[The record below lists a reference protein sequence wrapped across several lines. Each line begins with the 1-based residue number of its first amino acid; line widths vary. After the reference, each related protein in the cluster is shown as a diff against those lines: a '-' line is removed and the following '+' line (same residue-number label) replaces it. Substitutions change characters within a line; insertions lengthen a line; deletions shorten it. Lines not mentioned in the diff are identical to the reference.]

1 MIEVLLCSVVT
12 ILPDFLYRRF
22 AQGKRLGREITLY
35 SIWYE
40 LRYGITAC
48 LGLTIVL
55 LTLILYFHPS
65 TSSAV
70 SFYRTV
76 PILPEGSGRVEE
88 VYVELQHQVKAGDP
102 IFKLDSSRQEAAL
115 LTAQKRVAETQA
127 AFEVAKTELAGA
139 DAKIQEAES
148 AYQQAVDELATKTEL
163 QKRNA
168 GTVAERE
175 LERLQN
181 VVNGRQASV
190 AATIASKQS
199 VQAQIASLLPAQKAS
214 AEAALAEAQVELDKT
229 VVRAGIDGRL
239 EQFTLRKG
247 DIVNPIMRSAGVLI
261 PAEAGRAGL
270 VAGFSQLEAQVM
282 KRGMVAEVTCISK
295 PLAIIPM
302 VVTSVQDR
310 AGAGVG
316 QADRCPAGGEA
327 RHDHRLSGAALRWR
341 LRRRAAGQQLHRQRL
356 HQQSRQAGRPGDGHR
371 AVAVPA
377 CHRHGRRRARDHPED
392 PGAAAAGK
400 DAGAVRR
407 ALRGKST
414 SA

>member
-65 TSSAV
+65 TSSAI

-168 GTVAERE
+168 GTVSERE

-190 AATIASKQS
+190 AATIAGKQS

-261 PAEAGRAGL
+261 PTEAGRVGL

-282 KRGMVAEVTCISK
+282 KRGMVAEVTCISR
-295 PLAIIPM
+295 PLTIIPM
-302 VVTSVQDR
+302 VVTSVQD
-310 AGAGVG
+310 
-316 QADRCPAGGEA
+316 
-327 RHDHRLSGAALRWR
+327 LI
-341 LRRRAAGQQLHRQRL
+341 AAGQVQASDRLIDAQQLVKPGTITVYLEPLFAGGFDGVPPGSSCIANAYTNNHDRL
-356 HQQSRQAGRPGDGHR
+356 DDPEMGTGQWLFLHVIDTVGVVHAIILRIQALLLPVKTLVLSGGH
-371 AVAVPA
+371 
-377 CHRHGRRRARDHPED
+377 
-392 PGAAAAGK
+392 
-400 DAGAVRR
+400 
-407 ALRGKST
+407 
-414 SA
+414 

>member
-22 AQGKRLGREITLY
+22 VQGKRLGREITLY

-65 TSSAV
+65 TSSAI

-88 VYVELQHQVKAGDP
+88 VYVELQHEVKAGDP
-102 IFKLDSSRQEAAL
+102 IFKLDSSRQEAVL
-115 LTAQKRVAETQA
+115 LTAQKRVAETDA

-139 DAKIQEAES
+139 DARIQEAQS
-148 AYQQAVDELATKTEL
+148 AYQQAADELATKTEL

-168 GTVAERE
+168 GTVSDRE
-175 LERLQN
+175 IERLQN

-190 AATIASKQS
+190 SATIASKQS
-199 VQAQIASLLPAQKAS
+199 VQAQITSLLPAQKES
-214 AEAALAEAQVELDKT
+214 AQAALAEAQVELDKT
-229 VVRAGIDGRL
+229 LVRAGIDGRL

-261 PAEAGRAGL
+261 PTEAGRAGL

-282 KRGMVAEVTCISK
+282 KPGMVAEVTCISK
-295 PLAIIPM
+295 PLTIIPM
-302 VVTSVQDR
+302 VVTSVQD
-310 AGAGVG
+310 
-316 QADRCPAGGEA
+316 
-327 RHDHRLSGAALRWR
+327 LI
-341 LRRRAAGQQLHRQRL
+341 AAGQVQASDRLIDAQQVVKPGTITVYLEPLFAGGFDGVPPGSSCIANAYTNNHDRLDDPDMGTGQWLFLHVIDTVGVVHAIILRI
-356 HQQSRQAGRPGDGHR
+356 QALLLPVQTLVLSGGH
-371 AVAVPA
+371 
-377 CHRHGRRRARDHPED
+377 
-392 PGAAAAGK
+392 
-400 DAGAVRR
+400 
-407 ALRGKST
+407 
-414 SA
+414 

>member
-65 TSSAV
+65 TSSAI

-88 VYVELQHQVKAGDP
+88 VYAELQHEVKAGDP
-102 IFKLDSSRQEAAL
+102 IFKLDSTRQEAAL
-115 LTAQKRVAETQA
+115 LTAQKRVAETDA

-168 GTVAERE
+168 GTVSERE

-214 AEAALAEAQVELDKT
+214 AQAALAEAQVELDKT

-302 VVTSVQDR
+302 VVTSVQD
-310 AGAGVG
+310 
-316 QADRCPAGGEA
+316 
-327 RHDHRLSGAALRWR
+327 LI
-341 LRRRAAGQQLHRQRL
+341 AAGQVQASDRLIDAQQVVAPGTITVYLEPLFAGGFDGVPPGSSCIANAYTNNHDRLDDPEMGTGQWLFLHVIDTVGVVHAIILRI
-356 HQQSRQAGRPGDGHR
+356 QALLLPVQTLVLSGGH
-371 AVAVPA
+371 
-377 CHRHGRRRARDHPED
+377 
-392 PGAAAAGK
+392 
-400 DAGAVRR
+400 
-407 ALRGKST
+407 
-414 SA
+414 

>member
-115 LTAQKRVAETQA
+115 LTAQKRVAETDA

-148 AYQQAVDELATKTEL
+148 AHQQAVDELATKTEL

-168 GTVAERE
+168 GTVSERE

-190 AATIASKQS
+190 AATIAGKQS
-199 VQAQIASLLPAQKAS
+199 VQAQIASLLPA
-214 AEAALAEAQVELDKT
+214 L
-229 VVRAGIDGRL
+229 
-239 EQFTLRKG
+239 
-247 DIVNPIMRSAGVLI
+247 
-261 PAEAGRAGL
+261 
-270 VAGFSQLEAQVM
+270 
-282 KRGMVAEVTCISK
+282 
-295 PLAIIPM
+295 
-302 VVTSVQDR
+302 
-310 AGAGVG
+310 
-316 QADRCPAGGEA
+316 
-327 RHDHRLSGAALRWR
+327 
-341 LRRRAAGQQLHRQRL
+341 
-356 HQQSRQAGRPGDGHR
+356 RQARLPRLPKRRSSWTRRWCAPASTEGSNSSRCAR
-371 AVAVPA
+371 ATSSTRSCARPA
-377 CHRHGRRRARDHPED
+377 C
-392 PGAAAAGK
+392 
-400 DAGAVRR
+400 
-407 ALRGKST
+407 
-414 SA
+414 

>member
-22 AQGKRLGREITLY
+22 VQGKHLGREITLY

-65 TSSAV
+65 TSNAI

-88 VYVELQHQVKAGDP
+88 VYVALQGEVKAGDP
-102 IFKLDSSRQEAAL
+102 IFRLDSSRQEAAL
-115 LTAQKRVAETQA
+115 LTAQRRVAETEA

-139 DAKIQEAES
+139 DARIQEAES

-163 QKRNA
+163 QKRNS
-168 GTVAERE
+168 GTVSERE

-190 AATIASKQS
+190 AATIAGKQS
-199 VQAQIASLLPAQKAS
+199 IQAQIASLLPAQKAS
-214 AEAALAEAQVELDKT
+214 AEAALAEAQVEMDKT
-229 VVRAGIDGRL
+229 VVRAGVDGRL
-239 EQFTLRKG
+239 EQFSLRKG

-261 PAEAGRAGL
+261 PTEAGRKGL

-282 KRGMVAEVTCISK
+282 RLGMVAEVTCISK
-295 PLAIIPM
+295 PLTIIPM
-302 VVTSVQDR
+302 VVTSVQD
-310 AGAGVG
+310 
-316 QADRCPAGGEA
+316 
-327 RHDHRLSGAALRWR
+327 LI
-341 LRRRAAGQQLHRQRL
+341 AAGQVQASDKLIDALQVVQPGTLTVYMEPLFQGGFDGVPPGSSCIANAYTDNHDRYDDPNLGTGQWLFLHVIDAVGVVHAIILRI
-356 HQQSRQAGRPGDGHR
+356 QALLLPVQTLVLSGGH
-371 AVAVPA
+371 
-377 CHRHGRRRARDHPED
+377 
-392 PGAAAAGK
+392 
-400 DAGAVRR
+400 
-407 ALRGKST
+407 
-414 SA
+414 